1 MKNKMKNIISKFSL
15 VLVGFISGVVLL
27 ISFDRIDTGSGI
39 DVIHN
44 ADAGTFPQAQVMDQM
59 VCHAGKILTVLNKN
73 YSKKS
78 LTCMKRSTRTTHDYN
93 NLADIYAEGWFVVD
107 INNVNTW
114 VFNK

>member
-1 MKNKMKNIISKFSL
+1 MKNIISKISL
-15 VLVGFISGVVLL
+15 VLAGFISGVVLL

-39 DVIHN
+39 AVIHN
-44 ADAGTFPQAQVMDQM
+44 VDASTLPQTQATDQM

-78 LTCMKRSTRTTHDYN
+78 LTCMKRSTLATHDYN
-93 NLADIYAEGWFVVD
+93 NLADIYAEGWIVVD